1 MNRNIELFIRMI
13 LVLVFVYLVVRNWQG
28 ATALV
33 RQTGASTTGLVKSL
47 QGR

>member
-1 MNRNIELFIRMI
+1 MSKNVELFIRMI

-33 RQTGASTTGLVKSL
+33 RQSGNSTIGLVKSL

>member
-1 MNRNIELFIRMI
+1 MSRNVELFLRMI

-33 RQTGASTTGLVKSL
+33 RQTGSSTTGLVKTL